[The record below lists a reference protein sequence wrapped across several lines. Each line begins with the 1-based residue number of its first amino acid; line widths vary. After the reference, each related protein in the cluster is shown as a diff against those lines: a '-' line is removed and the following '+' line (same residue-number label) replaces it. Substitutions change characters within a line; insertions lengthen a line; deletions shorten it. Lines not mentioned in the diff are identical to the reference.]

1 MPHHTTTMALLHAPT
16 GRCRAT
22 QDSTHDERRP
32 HAHKH
37 GIRQALSKVTR
48 FASNRPLRPRRR
60 RRRPTPR
67 RCPTTSLQGVLHL
80 DAAGSFV
87 AFLAPGLLELVHLGE
102 LGRLRLVLLGT
113 LASIE
118 RAGAAAAEPQL
129 PGISTT
135 TMSRTCSSPGYCLMS
150 SKPAARTLG
159 VSFVGGIAQVVSRKG
174 HAQDTTPP
182 CVRIRSK

>member
-87 AFLAPGLLELVHLGE
+87 AFLAPAFLNSCTWANSVACAWYFSA
-102 LGRLRLVLLGT
+102 RSPALR
-113 LASIE
+113 
-118 RAGAAAAEPQL
+118 EPAPPLPNQL

-135 TMSRTCSSPGYCLMS
+135 TLSRTCSSPGYCLMS

>member
-22 QDSTHDERRP
+22 HDERRP

-37 GIRQALSKVTR
+37 GIGQALSKVTR

-87 AFLAPGLLELVHLGE
+87 AFLAPAFLNSCTWANSVACAWYFSA
-102 LGRLRLVLLGT
+102 RSPALR
-113 LASIE
+113 
-118 RAGAAAAEPQL
+118 EPAPPLPIQL

-135 TMSRTCSSPGYCLMS
+135 TLSGYCLMS